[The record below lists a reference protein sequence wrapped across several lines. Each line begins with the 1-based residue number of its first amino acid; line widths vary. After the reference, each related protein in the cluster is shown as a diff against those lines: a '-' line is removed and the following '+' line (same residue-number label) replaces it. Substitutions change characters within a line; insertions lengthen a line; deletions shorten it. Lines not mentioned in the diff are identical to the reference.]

1 MLFDQLYF
9 SRYDKNILFCLLL
22 LTDVFLHDWSV
33 KVLPVLSTK
42 SGNFVP
48 PPQKQALTFDNWY
61 PIFRL
66 RAKASYIE
74 LNQYKWTVYIPTLLY
89 KRGRLNDWYY
99 CCKCYEDEIVDCR
112 WDLPVE
118 LKSFFKY
125 QISKFLN
132 TTALNNLNVFISI
145 NSKIIGKNSSSHLL
159 LSPFYLQSDISL
171 DWQTV
176 L

>member
-1 MLFDQLYF
+1 MLYLSGLKVLKINLQITNTNNKFITFWVLYTRCCLTNFISIGMIRISFFVLYF
-9 SRYDKNILFCLLL
+9 YGLLARL
-22 LTDVFLHDWSV
+22 IS
-33 KVLPVLSTK
+33 KVLPVLWTK

-48 PPQKQALTFDNWY
+48 PPQKQALTFHNWY

-66 RAKASYIE
+66 RAKTSHIE

-118 LKSFFKY
+118 LKSSLS
-125 QISKFLN
+125 IKF
-132 TTALNNLNVFISI
+132 
-145 NSKIIGKNSSSHLL
+145 
-159 LSPFYLQSDISL
+159 QSF
-171 DWQTV
+171 
-176 L
+176 

>member
-1 MLFDQLYF
+1 MLFVQLYF
-9 SRYDKNILFCLLL
+9 NRYDNNILSLSCTFM
-22 LTDVFLHDWSV
+22 VFSHDWSV
-33 KVLPVLSTK
+33 KVLPVIWTK
-42 SGNFVP
+42 SGNFVS
-48 PPQKQALTFDNWY
+48 PPQKQTLTFDNWY